1 MKLYAPKEW
10 WEALPT
16 LREEHCNGCGSELD
30 LTGKLVPNTLYGLN
44 VRVAC
49 CVHDWMYIKGE
60 TQGDRLFADAVF
72 LLNMTVIILA
82 KGGWLCA
89 LRLLRASKY
98 FAAVAW
104 KGGDS
109 FFHEKEENG
118 DYHITFKGE
127 FRDYKEEK

>member
-1 MKLYAPKEW
+1 MKLYAPLEW
-10 WEALPT
+10 WGAT
-16 LREEHCNGCGSELD
+16 QEEKEENCNGCGSELD
-30 LTGKLVPNTLYGLN
+30 LTGKLVPNTLYGLD

-49 CVHDWMYIKGE
+49 CVHDWMYKFGV
-60 TQGDRLFADAVF
+60 TQGDKFFADAVF
-72 LLNMTVIILA
+72 LLNMTVLILA

-109 FFHEKEENG
+109 FFHEKKENG
-118 DYHITFKGE
+118 DYHISFKGE
-127 FRDYKEEK
+127 FREFEGEK